1 MASRSEKGAEE
12 GMSLPFH
19 PIVAGWFTET
29 LGPPLPAQERAWASI
44 REGRHTLLAAPTGS
58 GKTLAAFLSA
68 IDELLLEGLEHG
80 LENEVRVL
88 YISPLKALSA
98 DIHKNLEEPL
108 AAIRELAVGEGLPAV
123 RIRSAVRTGDTPSSR
138 RAAMLRTPPHILVTT
153 PESLYLLLTA
163 ERSREML
170 RTVRTVIVDEIHAV
184 IDSRR
189 GSHLALSLERLGH
202 VTGRP
207 LQRIGLSATQKPVSE
222 VARFLLGS
230 QSRDAG
236 PGPDGD
242 AGVDAKAGVALSQDD
257 GTRDDTARA
266 SAARL
271 GRETGCTV
279 IDEGHRRTMDLAIE
293 VPPSPMEAVMS
304 HEVWSE
310 VYERLTESIEA
321 HKTTL
326 VFVNTRRMAERLAA
340 RLTDRLGEDAVT
352 AHHGSLSKEARLS
365 AEDRLRAGTL
375 KALVATASLELGID
389 IGHVDLVCQIG
400 SPRWI
405 STFLQRVGRSGHT
418 VRGTPKG
425 RLFPLSRDDL
435 VECAALVRAVDDGEL
450 DRLVMMPQPL
460 DVLAQQT
467 VAESACEP
475 WSEDELFR
483 LWRGAY
489 PYRELA
495 REHFDEVVQMVAE
508 GFVTRRG
515 RRGALV
521 HRDRV
526 NGRVKGRRAA
536 RLTAI
541 TAGGAIPDNADY
553 RVVLDPEET
562 FIGTLNEDFAIES
575 SAGDIFQLGNTS
587 WRILQV
593 NSGTVRVAD
602 AHGEPPTIP
611 FWLGEAPGRSAE
623 LSTAV
628 ARLRADVEAR
638 LDGQDE
644 DAAAKWLEGLGLSDS
659 AARQIQ
665 HYLREAKHILGALP
679 TQDTLVL
686 ERFFDEAGGMQMILH
701 APFGSRVNR
710 AWGLAL
716 RKKFCRQFN
725 FELQAAATEE
735 GVLLSLGPQHSFP
748 LEDVFRYVHPDT
760 LERTLVQALI
770 DSPVFP
776 TRWRWN
782 ATISLAVL
790 RNRAGRKVPPPLQ
803 RMEADDLM
811 ASAFPD
817 AAACLE
823 NIGGDREI
831 PDHPL
836 VRQTMR
842 DCLEEAMAMSEL
854 DAVLRRVFAGEIRYV
869 TRDTP
874 EPSVLSH
881 EILNSAPYSFL
892 DDAPL
897 EERRARAVQTR
908 RAFEP
913 SSADELGALDPA
925 AIQRVREEVWPDP
938 RDADELHD
946 ALLTAGVLT
955 AAEGEEGGAGA
966 GGEGRSWLGFFEE
979 LCATGRAGRLRLG
992 KAEVGRLGPDEVAGA
1007 DRSEAGAGRSG
1018 SSAGDGDGDAEL
1030 RKMRKIRKTVAADPC
1045 EVAGDEA
1052 NGDEVGSAAAG
1063 ENDAS
1068 LAPAGDTAGVDAG
1081 SEMER
1086 EGDGAG
1092 AGGSVRSDGPAWWVS
1107 AERLPEVLA
1116 VTGSEVLLEPALTP
1130 PADLAAREWSRE
1142 EAVRELVR
1150 GRLQMCGPV
1159 TAAEMA
1165 HTLAVGEPEVDAALL
1180 ALEGEGFVLRGAFT
1194 SSDAGVEWCERRL
1207 LARIHRYTLNRLR
1220 AEIRPVSQA
1229 DFMRF
1234 LFTWQ
1239 RVAEGEQAAGVEG
1252 LAGVLAQLEGFET
1265 CAGAWEADVLGRRV
1279 ASYDPGLL
1287 DAVCLAGRVTWARVS
1302 PPAGNGPPV
1311 RGPLPATPIAFLD
1324 RSRMEV
1330 WLRPGGD
1337 VVGRG
1342 RPVAGGVPAVGGVP
1356 MVGGDPMAGRDAVAG
1371 TRPEADGDP
1380 SANGVASLLSAHG
1393 RAVHD
1398 VLADRG
1404 ASFFHE
1410 LVGASG
1416 LLPTRVEEAL
1426 GELVAAGLATA
1437 DSFTGLRALLVP
1449 SDRRKPL
1456 GPAGRGPMAANAV
1469 GARGRSA
1476 MAATPAGA
1484 QGRLGRPERRNRR
1497 RSSVAFGVDSAGRWS
1512 LLRRD
1517 LPGREG
1523 GVGEG
1528 EGEEALATEISRVL
1542 LRRYGVVFRR
1552 LLDNEPRNLPWW
1564 QLVRALRRMEA
1575 RGDVR
1580 GGRFVTGVS
1589 GEQFAL
1595 PEAVGLMRRIRRKAP
1610 SGRPVPVSA
1619 ADPLN
1624 LTGILTPGPRIAKST
1639 RNRVVYRDG
1648 VPVAAQEGG
1657 AFVRLGEY
1665 EDAVAH
1671 QIERAARIGSLPPA
1685 LRSYMGRKRRGRPAN
1700 RESAQ
1705 RTPESTENA
1714 VQTVA
1719 DLR

>member
-1 MASRSEKGAEE
+1 
-12 GMSLPFH
+12 MSLPFH
-19 PIVAGWFTET
+19 PVVGAWFTET
-29 LGPPLPAQERAWASI
+29 LGAPLPAQERAWAAI

-58 GKTLAAFLSA
+58 GKTLAAFLNA
-68 IDELLLEGLEHG
+68 IDELLREGLEHG

-98 DIHKNLEEPL
+98 DIQKNLEEPL
-108 AAIRELAVGEGLPAV
+108 GAIRERAVRAGLPSV
-123 RIRSAVRTGDTPSSR
+123 RIRSAVRTGDTPSSS

-163 ERSREML
+163 ERSRAML
-170 RTVRTVIVDEIHAV
+170 GTVRTVIVDEIHAV

-202 VTGRP
+202 IVGRP
-207 LQRIGLSATQKPVSE
+207 LQRIGLSATQKPVGE

-230 QSRDAG
+230 Q
-236 PGPDGD
+236 
-242 AGVDAKAGVALSQDD
+242 
-257 GTRDDTARA
+257 
-266 SAARL
+266 
-271 GRETGCTV
+271 EGCAI
-279 IDEGHRRTMDLAIE
+279 IDEGHRRAMDLAVE

-304 HEVWSE
+304 HEVWAE
-310 VYERLTESIEA
+310 VHERLTGLIEA
-321 HKTTL
+321 HNTTL

-340 RLTDRLGEDAVT
+340 RLTDRLGEEGVT

-365 AEDRLRAGTL
+365 AEDRLRAGGL

-405 STFLQRVGRSGHT
+405 STLLQRVGRSGHT

-435 VECAALVRAVDDGEL
+435 VECAALVRAVNEGEL
-450 DRLVMMPQPL
+450 DRLVMLPRPL

-475 WSEDELFR
+475 WGEDELFR

-489 PYRELA
+489 PYRELERA
-495 REHFDEVVQMVAE
+495 HFDEVVRMVSE

-562 FIGTLNEDFAIES
+562 FIGTLNEDFAIEC

-602 AHGEPPTIP
+602 AHGQPPTIP

-623 LSTAV
+623 LSSAV
-628 ARLRADVEAR
+628 AGLRADVEAR
-638 LDGQDE
+638 LDGEDE
-644 DAAAKWLEGLGLSDS
+644 EAAAKWLEGLGLSAP

-811 ASAFPD
+811 AAAFPD

-836 VRQTMR
+836 VRQTLR

-854 DAVLRRVFAGEIRYV
+854 EGVLRRVFAGEIRHV

-925 AIQRVREEVWPDP
+925 AIQRVREEVWPEP

-955 AAEGEEGGAGA
+955 VAEGEEGNGGA
-966 GGEGRSWLGFFEE
+966 GGNGRSWEGFFEE
-979 LCATGRAGRLRLG
+979 LSAAGRAGRL
-992 KAEVGRLGPDEVAGA
+992 E
-1007 DRSEAGAGRSG
+1007 
-1018 SSAGDGDGDAEL
+1018 
-1030 RKMRKIRKTVAADPC
+1030 C
-1045 EVAGDEA
+1045 
-1052 NGDEVGSAAAG
+1052 
-1063 ENDAS
+1063 
-1068 LAPAGDTAGVDAG
+1068 
-1081 SEMER
+1081 
-1086 EGDGAG
+1086 
-1092 AGGSVRSDGPAWWVS
+1092 GPAWWVS

-1116 VTGSEVLLEPALTP
+1116 VTGPGARVEPALTP
-1130 PADLAAREWSRE
+1130 PAELAERDWTRE
-1142 EAVRELVR
+1142 EAVLELVR
-1150 GRLQMCGPV
+1150 GRLQISGPV
-1159 TAAEMA
+1159 TAREMA
-1165 HTLAVGEPEVDAALL
+1165 DTLAVAEPEVEAALL
-1180 ALEGEGFVLRGAFT
+1180 ALESEGFVLRGAFT
-1194 SSDAGVEWCERRL
+1194 GADAGVEWCERRL

-1234 LFTWQ
+1234 LLVWQ

-1265 CAGAWEADVLGRRV
+1265 CAGAWEAEVLARRV
-1279 ASYDPGLL
+1279 ANYDPGLL
-1287 DAVCLAGRVTWARVS
+1287 DAVCMAGRVTWARVS
-1302 PPAGNGPPV
+1302 PPAGTAPPV
-1311 RGPLPATPIAFLD
+1311 RGPLPATPVAFLD
-1324 RSRMEV
+1324 RGRAEM

-1337 VVGRG
+1337 
-1342 RPVAGGVPAVGGVP
+1342 PSP
-1356 MVGGDPMAGRDAVAG
+1356 GD
-1371 TRPEADGDP
+1371 DP
-1380 SANGVASLLSAHG
+1380 SANGAAVPLSVHG

-1398 VLADRG
+1398 VLAARG
-1404 ASFFHE
+1404 ASFFAE
-1410 LVGASG
+1410 LVSASG

-1449 SDRRKPL
+1449 SDRRRPL
-1456 GPAGRGPMAANAV
+1456 GPAGRASVA
-1469 GARGRSA
+1469 SS
-1476 MAATPAGA
+1476 PAGA
-1484 QGRLGRPERRNRR
+1484 QGRPGRRGRRNRRR

-1517 LPGREG
+1517 LPGRGGGAGEG
-1523 GVGEG
+1523 GAAESV
-1528 EGEEALATEISRVL
+1528 ARVL

-1552 LLDNEPRNLPWW
+1552 LLDNEPRTLPWW

-1580 GGRFVTGVS
+1580 GGRFVAGVS

-1595 PEAVGLMRRIRRKAP
+1595 PEAVGQLRRIRRSKP
-1610 SGRPVPVSA
+1610 SGRPVAVSA

-1624 LTGILTPGPRIAKST
+1624 LTGILMPGPRIAKSV
-1639 RNRVVYRDG
+1639 RSRVVYRDG
-1648 VPVAAQEGG
+1648 VPVAAHEGG

-1665 EDAVAH
+1665 EDAVAN
-1671 QIERAARIGSLPPA
+1671 QVERAARIGSLPPA
-1685 LRSYMGRKRRGRPAN
+1685 LRSYMGRKRRAAATGP
-1700 RESAQ
+1700 SH
-1705 RTPESTENA
+1705 T
-1714 VQTVA
+1714 
-1719 DLR
+1719 

>member
-1 MASRSEKGAEE
+1 
-12 GMSLPFH
+12 MSLPFH
-19 PIVAGWFTET
+19 PIVANWFTET
-29 LGPPLPAQERAWASI
+29 LGAPLPAQERAWSAI
-44 REGRHTLLAAPTGS
+44 RERRHTLLAAPTGS
-58 GKTLAAFLSA
+58 GKTLAAFLNA
-68 IDELLLEGLEHG
+68 IDELLREGFERG

-108 AAIRELAVGEGLPAV
+108 AAIRERAVDAGLPAV

-163 ERSREML
+163 ARSRAML

-202 VTGRP
+202 VVGRP

-230 QSRDAG
+230 QSRDARREPDADAG
-236 PGPDGD
+236 GAATSEAAPGSDSGAEGD
-242 AGVDAKAGVALSQDD
+242 AEN
-257 GTRDDTARA
+257 A
-266 SAARL
+266 SPARL
-271 GRETGCTV
+271 ERETGCTV
-279 IDEGHRRTMDLAIE
+279 IDEGHRRAMDLAIE

-321 HKTTL
+321 HRTTL

-340 RLTDRLGEDAVT
+340 RLTDRLGEEAVT

-365 AEDRLRAGTL
+365 AEDRLRAGSL

-435 VECAALVRAVDDGEL
+435 VECAALLRAVNEGEL

-475 WSEDELFR
+475 WSEDELYR

-495 REHFDEVVQMVAE
+495 REHFDEVVRMVAE

-526 NGRVKGRRAA
+526 NGRIKGRRAA

-587 WRILQV
+587 WRILAV

-623 LSTAV
+623 LSTSV
-628 ARLRADVEAR
+628 ARLRADVEAH
-638 LDGQDE
+638 LDGEEE
-644 DAAAKWLEGLGLSDS
+644 DAAAKWLEELGLSGS

-811 ASAFPD
+811 AAAFPD

-955 AAEGEEGGAGA
+955 VAEGEEGNRS
-966 GGEGRSWLGFFEE
+966 GGGGGRSWQGLFEE
-979 LCATGRAGRLRLG
+979 LCATGRAGRL
-992 KAEVGRLGPDEVAGA
+992 EVGGGA
-1007 DRSEAGAGRSG
+1007 
-1018 SSAGDGDGDAEL
+1018 
-1030 RKMRKIRKTVAADPC
+1030 
-1045 EVAGDEA
+1045 
-1052 NGDEVGSAAAG
+1052 
-1063 ENDAS
+1063 
-1068 LAPAGDTAGVDAG
+1068 
-1081 SEMER
+1081 
-1086 EGDGAG
+1086 
-1092 AGGSVRSDGPAWWVS
+1092 AWWVS
-1107 AERLPEVLA
+1107 AERLPELLA
-1116 VTGSEVLLEPALTP
+1116 VTGAEVALEPVLTP

-1150 GRLQMCGPV
+1150 GRLQLCGPV
-1159 TAAEMA
+1159 TAAELA
-1165 HTLAVGEPEVDAALL
+1165 DTLAVGEPELDAALL
-1180 ALEGEGFVLRGAFT
+1180 ALEADGFVLRGAFT
-1194 SSDAGVEWCERRL
+1194 SPDAGVEWCERRL

-1229 DFMRF
+1229 NFMRF
-1234 LFTWQ
+1234 LFAWQ
-1239 RVAEGEQAAGVEG
+1239 KVAEGEQAAGVRG
-1252 LAGVLAQLEGFET
+1252 WPACSPSSRDSRPAR
-1265 CAGAWEADVLGRRV
+1265 AHGRRTCSAV
-1279 ASYDPGLL
+1279 GSRATIPGCWTPSAWRGASPGRASLRRRGTVPRC
-1287 DAVCLAGRVTWARVS
+1287 AARCRRPRSPSWTAAGWTSGCA
-1302 PPAGNGPPV
+1302 PAGI
-1311 RGPLPATPIAFLD
+1311 RGARSYRGQRAIRWPAGTPSTGRD
-1324 RSRMEV
+1324 R
-1330 WLRPGGD
+1330 
-1337 VVGRG
+1337 
-1342 RPVAGGVPAVGGVP
+1342 VAG
-1356 MVGGDPMAGRDAVAG
+1356 
-1371 TRPEADGDP
+1371 GDP
-1380 SANGVASLLSAHG
+1380 SANGAASLLSAHG
-1393 RAVHD
+1393 RAVYD

-1456 GPAGRGPMAANAV
+1456 GPAGRSAGAANAV

-1476 MAATPAGA
+1476 IAGPPAGA
-1484 QGRLGRPERRNRR
+1484 QGHPGRRERRGRRDRR

-1517 LPGREG
+1517 LPGRG
-1523 GVGEG
+1523 GGAG
-1528 EGEEALATEISRVL
+1528 EGEEALAASVARVL
-1542 LRRYGVVFRR
+1542 LRRYGVVFRGCSTTSRAPSPGGNWCARSAAWRRGATCGAAASSPACPASSSPFPKRSACCAASGGR
-1552 LLDNEPRNLPWW
+1552 LLP
-1564 QLVRALRRMEA
+1564 AC
-1575 RGDVR
+1575 
-1580 GGRFVTGVS
+1580 RF
-1589 GEQFAL
+1589 
-1595 PEAVGLMRRIRRKAP
+1595 R
-1610 SGRPVPVSA
+1610 
-1619 ADPLN
+1619 
-1624 LTGILTPGPRIAKST
+1624 
-1639 RNRVVYRDG
+1639 
-1648 VPVAAQEGG
+1648 
-1657 AFVRLGEY
+1657 
-1665 EDAVAH
+1665 
-1671 QIERAARIGSLPPA
+1671 
-1685 LRSYMGRKRRGRPAN
+1685 
-1700 RESAQ
+1700 
-1705 RTPESTENA
+1705 
-1714 VQTVA
+1714 
-1719 DLR
+1719 